1 MLRSPAA
8 VGRAPPPERLS
19 PIHPLGHGKKK
30 EKEKKTTFPRKVQLG
45 KSRGNPQ
52 DRKTTRC
59 LILLRA
65 GGWRVLNRS
74 CDHVLRKT
82 RFSTLQTLV
91 TGGGQIVR
99 LWSASLGG
107 SKGRPITRATDRRER
122 VSERA
127 RGDGQGGDAG
137 DSRGDS
143 ERPTDTRCP
152 PRSQCRRSL
161 GPPGAVNGLALT
173 FFQTTDGL
181 TSFLFFLSLCLA
193 PIVGY
198 DDDEKG

>member
-1 MLRSPAA
+1 MLPTRCRRPCSSP
-8 VGRAPPPERLS
+8 RATLS
-19 PIHPLGHGKKK
+19 DPSAWAREKK
-30 EKEKKTTFPRKVQLG
+30 EKKQHFPEKFSSGNRAGIHKTEKLHG
-45 KSRGNPQ
+45 A
-52 DRKTTRC
+52 
-59 LILLRA
+59 LILLCA

-82 RFSTLQTLV
+82 RLSTLQTLV

-161 GPPGAVNGLALT
+161 GPPGAVMD
-173 FFQTTDGL
+173 QR
-181 TSFLFFLSLCLA
+181 
-193 PIVGY
+193 
-198 DDDEKG
+198 